1 MLAESPS
8 AQQIPPSPIARRG
21 PSLHSLDQLNA
32 ALTGRYTVDREIGAG
47 GMATVFLG
55 HDIKHDR
62 DVAIKVLHP
71 DLGAALG
78 AERFLT
84 EIKTTAKLQHPHI
97 LPLLD
102 SGAAEGLLYYVM
114 PLVTGEK
121 LRARLEHERQLPI
134 AEALRIARE
143 VAGALDY
150 AHRQG
155 VIHRDI
161 KPENILLHD
170 GSALV
175 ADFGISLAVQTAGG
189 QRMTQTGLSLG
200 TPQYMSPEQAM
211 GERSIDAR
219 SDIYALGAVLYE
231 MLAGDAPFI
240 GSSVQA
246 IVAKVLNEKPT
257 PLHTLRDT
265 VPESVEEAVLTA
277 LAKLPADR
285 HATAAAFSAALESTS
300 ATSVSSGARRAAF
313 VPTRAAMALRLA
325 PWALAS
331 ALAVAL
337 VLQVGNRESSRE
349 GAAFQLV
356 PMPPSTGT
364 LAMSPD
370 GLSFVAGSVDS
381 AGLPI
386 LVLRSLVGAA
396 ERSVHPGP
404 VVSVAFSPDG
414 RHLAYVDVATLSLI
428 VQDLNSSAVRTLAS
442 GRLPRGLAWV
452 SNDALVI
459 STQDGGATQYRLS
472 GSSQAL
478 VKSDSPDSIAIVQLA
493 AASDGVLI
501 ARANRGGQGL
511 FVAISK
517 DGQQIDSLYGPLS
530 GLTRLRVVGDVLLF
544 TEAGRLWGIPLAS
557 GGRKT
562 AGERREVLG
571 AAGPSDVVN
580 FAASRSGSLLVLRFA
595 GTSDRELILVGRD
608 GRVTPAVPQRAA
620 YRGPRYSPDGSRIS
634 ALRSSGNQGPLWLT
648 DLTRGTG
655 QWAGSD
661 SLVYAQQWTPD
672 GRSLLTVTRRAGRT
686 SITSIAAEGGGTPT
700 TLLEQT
706 NPIYELAISPDGRTL
721 VWREDAPTSGRDI
734 RMASLD
740 RPSESQPVRVSN
752 WDERGIALSQDGK
765 WLAFT
770 SNESGGTE
778 VLLCRLEPNG
788 PRWVVTRGGGA
799 EPRWGPN
806 GELFYRN
813 RDSVFVLRVSG
824 SESPLIGKPSLVA
837 VVPAITGLYEQ
848 LWDVRRDGQQFV
860 VVRQLGAER
869 REQFLVLNWEQR
881 WREAMTQQ

>member
-1 MLAESPS
+1 MPDFLDRTSP
-8 AQQIPPSPIARRG
+8 APEAPK
-21 PSLHSLDQLNA
+21 LHSIEQLNS

-55 HDIKHDR
+55 HDLKHDR

-97 LPLLD
+97 LPLRD

-114 PLVTGEK
+114 PLVTGET
-121 LRARLEHERQLPI
+121 LRARLTRERQLPI
-134 AEALRIARE
+134 TEAVRIARE

-175 ADFGISLAVQTAGG
+175 ADFGISLAVETAGG

-211 GERSIDAR
+211 GERLIDAR

-285 HATAAAFSAALESTS
+285 HATAAAFSSALESTS
-300 ATSVSSGARRAAF
+300 ATSMTSGARRMTVA
-313 VPTRAAMALRLA
+313 PTRASMAVRLA
-325 PWALAS
+325 PWALAA

-337 VLQVGNRESSRE
+337 GWQVRDRASS
-349 GAAFQLV
+349 GDAAAFQIV
-356 PMPPSTGT
+356 PMPPSRGT

-370 GLSFVAGSVDS
+370 GLSYIVSTLDS
-381 AGLPI
+381 NGTQV

-396 ERSVHPGP
+396 ERRISSGPTTSVT
-404 VVSVAFSPDG
+404 FSPDG
-414 RHLAYVDVATLSLI
+414 RHLAYVDVASLALI
-428 VQDLNSSAVRTLAS
+428 VQDLTTSTVRTLAS
-442 GRLPRGLAWV
+442 SGLTRGLAWV
-452 SNDALVI
+452 SNDALVAA
-459 STQDGGATQYRLS
+459 TADGVVTQYRLS
-472 GSSQAL
+472 GSPQVL
-478 VKSDSPDSIAIVQLA
+478 VKRDSPDSIRFGGLSTT
-493 AASDGVLI
+493 SDGVLI
-501 ARANRGGQGL
+501 ARANRGGLGL

-517 DGQQIDSLYGPLS
+517 EGQQIDSLYGPLT
-530 GLTRLRVVGDVLLF
+530 GAARPVVVGEVLLF
-544 TEAGRLWGIPLAS
+544 IEAGRLWGIPLTA
-557 GGRKT
+557 GGRRT

-571 AAGPSDVVN
+571 AAGPGDLVN
-580 FAASRSGSLLVLRFA
+580 FAASQSGSLLLLSNP
-595 GTSDRELILVGRD
+595 GTTERELILVGRD
-608 GRVTPAVPQRAA
+608 GRTTSAVAQRTT
-620 YRGPRYSPDGSRIS
+620 YRGPRFSPNGGQITTM
-634 ALRSSGNQGPLWLT
+634 RSTTVAGPLWLT
-648 DLTRGTG
+648 DLARGTG
-655 QWAGSD
+655 QWVGSD
-661 SLVYAQQWTPD
+661 SIVYAQRWTLD
-672 GRSLLTVTRRAGRT
+672 GRSLLTSTRRAGRT
-686 SITSIAAEGGGTPT
+686 QVSRIASEGGGTPT
-700 TLLEQT
+700 ILVEQT
-706 NPIYELAISPDGRTL
+706 NLIYELEITPDGSTL
-721 VWREDAPTSGRDI
+721 VWREDAPTTGRDI

-752 WDERGIALSQDGK
+752 WDERGIALSLDGK

-770 SNESGGTE
+770 SNESGGNE
-778 VLLCRLEPNG
+778 IFLCRLEPNG
-788 PRWVVTRGGGA
+788 PRWAVTQGGGA
-799 EPRWGPN
+799 EPRWGAK
-806 GELFYRN
+806 GELFYRKG
-813 RDSVFVLRVSG
+813 DSVFVLRVTG
-824 SESPLIGKPSLVA
+824 SDSPVIGKPTVVA
-837 VVPAITGLYEQ
+837 VVPSITAPYEA
-848 LWDVRRDGQQFV
+848 LWDVRSDGQRFV
-860 VVRQLGAER
+860 MVRASGGEQ
-869 REQFLVLNWEQR
+869 REQFLVLNWERR
-881 WREAMTQQ
+881 WREGMR